1 MATSALDDLVTT
13 TKETPI
19 ALPQSTIRVTHRTT
33 RSLYMYILQLLIRPF
48 RNHLGRPGEPH
59 PEVSSKLKPHKAILR
74 TCTVSE
80 RTVCDI
86 HIYDILPRMT
96 HENQIRKRMYYF
108 CGGGWQS
115 PPSSQHWQ
123 LCSKLARQMPE
134 TSISLVSYPL
144 APNNPAPKSF
154 PKLLGL
160 YRTLLSNANEANH
173 SVILAGDSA
182 GGNIVL
188 CLVLEALR
196 EDAAAG
202 SLTVVGRKRMP
213 HPTAIMAICPS
224 TDMTRSNPDIDKRKG
239 DDPILTPE
247 FIKGT
252 AKTWTGDWDPSDRRI
267 SPINADISLLAKAGI
282 QVHGVTGGYDI
293 LGPDG
298 IVFRDL
304 CAKHGVAG
312 EWLHWEKQMHCW
324 LLTWPYGIPEGR
336 EAMRWVVDVLKK
348 E

>member
-1 MATSALDDLVTT
+1 MATSTLDDLATT
-13 TKETPI
+13 TKETLVAPKE
-19 ALPQSTIRVTHRTT
+19 STIRVTHHTK

-48 RNHLGRPGEPH
+48 RNHLGRPGEQH
-59 PEVSSKLKPHKAILR
+59 PKGSSKLKPHKSLLR

-96 HENQIRKRMYYF
+96 HKKEVGKRMYYF

-115 PPSSQHWQ
+115 TPSSQHWQ
-123 LCSKLARQMPE
+123 LLGKIARQMPE
-134 TSISLVSYPL
+134 TTISLVSYPL

-160 YRTLLSNANEANH
+160 YRTLLSDADESNH
-173 SVILAGDSA
+173 NVILAGDSA

-188 CLVLEALR
+188 CLVLEALQ

-202 SLTVVGRKRMP
+202 NSTLIGRKRMP

-224 TDMTRSNPDIDKRKG
+224 TDMTRSNPNIDERKG
-239 DDPILTPE
+239 DDPILTPD

-252 AKTWTGDWDPSDRRI
+252 AKAWTGDWDPSDRRI

-282 QVHGVTGGYDI
+282 RVHGVTGGYDI

-304 CAKHGVAG
+304 CANHGVVG

-324 LLTWPYGIPEGR
+324 LLTWPYGVPEGR
-336 EAMRWVVDVLKK
+336 EAVGWVVDVLEK